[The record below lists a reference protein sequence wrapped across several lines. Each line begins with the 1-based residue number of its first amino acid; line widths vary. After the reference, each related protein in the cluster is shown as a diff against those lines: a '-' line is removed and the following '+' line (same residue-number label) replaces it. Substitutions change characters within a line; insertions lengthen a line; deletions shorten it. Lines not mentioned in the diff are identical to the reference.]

1 MNADLY
7 LLREEGKDEFSY
19 QELTRE
25 DAEKLVPHG
34 DYCYTWTKEPTAEN
48 KFRGEIKVCPFWQS
62 FYPKVPEQSCG
73 FCHFLKAGDFT
84 SDGTMVLWDQIK
96 ECGVN
101 LPDESE
107 LS

>member
-1 MNADLY
+1 MNSDLS
-7 LLREEGKDEFSY
+7 LVREEGKDEFSY
-19 QELTRE
+19 QELTKE

-34 DYCYTWTKEPTAEN
+34 YYCYTWVGKPSAQN
-48 KFRGEIKVCPFWQS
+48 HQIKVCPFWQS

-73 FCHFLKAGDFT
+73 FCHLLKVGDFT
-84 SDGTMVLWDQIK
+84 EDGTVLLWDMIK
-96 ECGVN
+96 SCGVN